1 VKNAPVRHALEY
13 GLYLAF
19 KGLLRALP
27 HPATRTVGR
36 ALGLAFWALDARHR
50 RIAFDNL
57 GVLGLA
63 PAERRRI
70 TRRCFAHFGAAICD
84 TISSSRFDA
93 VALCER
99 LTLEG
104 FEHLQAA
111 EAAGKGVVVMSAH
124 LGLWEI
130 AAYPPGLYGG
140 PMQVVVRPLDNPHLD
155 RELTWLRER
164 FGNRLI
170 PKHGAAR
177 PMLRTLASGGRL
189 GILIDQRVQRHEG
202 IELPFFG
209 RPALTSPVL
218 AKLSLRTGAPV
229 VPIAGYP
236 EEGGRYRVVFRPP
249 IWPSG
254 GDDEANVATLTAR
267 YLAAVEAEI
276 RPQPELWLWLHRRW
290 RTDR

>member
-1 VKNAPVRHALEY
+1 MKNAPVRHALEY
-13 GLYLAF
+13 AVYLAF
-19 KGLLRALP
+19 KGALRALP
-27 HPATRTVGR
+27 HAATRSVGR
-36 ALGLAFWALDARHR
+36 ALGGLFWLLDARHR
-50 RIAFDNL
+50 KVAFDNL
-57 GVLGLA
+57 EVLGLPA
-63 PAERRRI
+63 AERRRLA
-70 TRRCFAHFGAAICD
+70 RRCFAHFGAAVCD

-104 FEHLQAA
+104 FEHLQQA
-111 EAAGKGVVVMSAH
+111 EDAGKGVVVMSAH

-140 PMQVVVRPLDNPHLD
+140 PMSVVVRPLDNPHLD
-155 RELTWLRER
+155 RELTRLRER

-170 PKHGAAR
+170 AKHGAAR
-177 PMLRTLASGGRL
+177 QMLRTLAAHGRL
-189 GILIDQRVQRHEG
+189 GILIDQRVQRQEG

-236 EEGGRYRVVFRPP
+236 EPGGRYRVAFRPP
-249 IWPSG
+249 IWPQG
-254 GDDEANVATLTAR
+254 ADDEASVATLTAQ
-267 YLAAVEAEI
+267 YLAAVEDEI
-276 RPQPELWLWLHRRW
+276 RPNPELWLWLHRRW
-290 RTDR
+290 RM